1 MTPRRIAPSN
11 PVARSEA
18 HACAVAQGE
27 LVDGGGDVSKSETAK
42 DVVYLM
48 AICHVLTCL
57 HPMAWLMVMAIPG
70 VAASWVW
77 RTIVSPWIFTPREGE
92 DGGPE
97 GQRGARRGKER
108 RGAKATPQRR

>member
-1 MTPRRIAPSN
+1 M
-11 PVARSEA
+11 
-18 HACAVAQGE
+18 
-27 LVDGGGDVSKSETAK
+27 SKSETAK

-57 HPMAWLMVMAIPG
+57 HPMAWLMVIAIPG

-92 DGGPE
+92 DGGPGGPE
-97 GQRGARRGKER
+97 GQRGARRSKER